1 MNNKSPLVSIIA
13 VCYNQEEFLKFTL
26 DSIQNQTYS
35 NLEVLIIDSYSKDNS
50 YKLIE
55 EYIISNNLGNWKVF
69 KQSKPTTICQ
79 NLNYGLSQISGEF
92 YQVISCDDV
101 ILPNK
106 IESQIANLSSNQ
118 IEYGLI
124 YGDYSHIDEHG
135 ILIQEDSL
143 VLRKK
148 GFSEGK
154 FPPTGFVFCTIL
166 GSWYIHTL
174 TCLIRTDAARSIGG
188 YDETLS
194 YEDTDFILRLSR
206 SFPFLASLD
215 ETAHYRILSN
225 SFFRSR
231 SVEFYVSTCKLYLKH
246 LDEVS
251 CIKNV
256 RRLASHYF
264 DTLFIMDHHASLKL
278 YQEYES
284 SSFEAYV
291 SAYVLAFRIS
301 GNKFLAL
308 KVKDFTK
315 SIFKKWA

>member
-13 VCYNQEEFLKFTL
+13 VCYNHEEFLKFTL

-35 NLEVLIIDSYSKDNS
+35 NLEVLIIDSCSKDNS

>member
-13 VCYNQEEFLKFTL
+13 VCYNHEEFLKFTL

-231 SVEFYVSTCKLYLKH
+231 SVEFYVSTCRLYLKH

-251 CIKNV
+251 CVKNV

>member
-13 VCYNQEEFLKFTL
+13 VCYNHEEFLKFTL

-143 VLRKK
+143 VLRKI
-148 GFSEGK
+148 GFSECK

-251 CIKNV
+251 CVKNV